1 MRFPGA
7 SESRTKTTNMGQ
19 KPKECGK
26 VKEHHKGTSQ
36 GLQIPIPAF
45 ISMAEQRGG
54 STQVR
59 SFPRQRQLDGSPW
72 ECLSTQLRGWEEEKK
87 IILVLPLP
95 QLPQPGAG
103 TPQAAS

>member
-59 SFPRQRQLDGSPW
+59 SFPDRDSWTGAPGNASPP
-72 ECLSTQLRGWEEEKK
+72 S
-87 IILVLPLP
+87 
-95 QLPQPGAG
+95 
-103 TPQAAS
+103 